1 MTTWIY
7 LFIMKNL
14 QKSIMQ
20 LPTPPELRDILDLLY
35 LGLLSLLWLLVI
47 CPQRAAYIKKYFN
60 MPTVNHLLSTVS

>member
-35 LGLLSLLWLLVI
+35 LGLLSLLW
-47 CPQRAAYIKKYFN
+47 
-60 MPTVNHLLSTVS
+60 